1 MEKFRLPPSTS
12 SSKVTS
18 NARRS
23 FAGILA
29 AFILIVGFIHGPAA
43 SAAPAPVFPI
53 SGYFIYGSTSDSA
66 NLQKLTDIK
75 SVGGDTVITFGSRLK
90 PATLSTIP
98 AGCTISGVNCATA
111 AASGVKVKRYFTYS
125 DGNSWGSPA
134 ILCARDRTV
143 TSGTTIYT
151 VMVLPSEGSG
161 CNSPSGSYDIVV
173 INGGTSSSMS
183 VSLGKA
189 ATSLGMQYY
198 AGLPAPVMSTSTT
211 YLPDLS
217 YLATL
222 SVFTARF
229 LIYQGKVNNVPG
241 LAGFYHHTEMPLS
254 DGAVWDSVLT
264 LYRMQN
270 ARIAQYQPT
279 RSAVVSPYIDS
290 RSAFGGHVTVDQ
302 ARNAI
307 ANIADTAGDVHLSI
321 AVQDGMGTG
330 KGGSFF
336 GSESG
341 NNVDQY
347 AASIV
352 GSGSWGSKYLAPTRD
367 YFWALAEGIEGT
379 GADLWANL
387 EGMAPATSQNPCD
400 SGSTR
405 GQSTKARL
413 DKQLQQFGNTPV
425 KVISFMWDPYFTCAG
440 TGLPMIDRLKSGST
454 TPIITDS
461 IFNDNGD
468 VLVTGQNLSGGTV
481 QVKWTDDSGRAF
493 DKTVTASNYNPSYG
507 KQLGINPLL
516 ESVTAKLGST
526 SLKSGKNYF
535 IDVVNGSGQKND
547 ALYSDRG

>member
-1 MEKFRLPPSTS
+1 MERITSPSIPLRS
-12 SSKVTS
+12 SRTRHLTVSLLT
-18 NARRS
+18 
-23 FAGILA
+23 
-29 AFILIVGFIHGPAA
+29 AFILIAGFLQVPAA
-43 SAAPAPVFPI
+43 QAAAAPVFPI
-53 SGYFIYGSTSDSA
+53 SGYFIYGSTSDAA
-66 NLQKLTDIK
+66 NNQKLSDIK

-90 PATLSTIP
+90 PATLATVP
-98 AGCTISGVNCATA
+98 AGCIISGNNCATA
-111 AASGVKVKRYFTYS
+111 AAAGVKVKRYFTYS
-125 DGNSWGSPA
+125 DGNTWAAPA
-134 ILCARDRTV
+134 LLCARDKTV
-143 TSGTTIYT
+143 TSGSNVYTIL
-151 VMVLPSEGSG
+151 VLPTEGSG
-161 CNSPSGSYDIVV
+161 CNSPSGTYDVVV
-173 INGGTSSSMS
+173 ITGGTNSMS

-189 ATSLGMQYY
+189 ATSLGIKYY
-198 AGLPAPVMSTSTT
+198 AGLPAPIMRTDVT

-217 YLATL
+217 YQATL
-222 SVFTARF
+222 SLFTARF
-229 LIYQGKVNNVPG
+229 LIYQGKVNNVAG

-254 DGAVWDSVLT
+254 DGAAWDSVLS

-270 ARIAQYQPT
+270 SRIAQYQPS

-290 RSAFGGHVTVDQ
+290 RSAFSGHVTVDQ

-307 ANIADTAGDVHLSI
+307 SNIADTAGDVHLSI

-341 NNVDQY
+341 NNVDSM

-367 YFWALAEGIEGT
+367 YFWALAEGVQGT

-400 SGSTR
+400 NSLR
-405 GQSTKARL
+405 GQTTKARV

-425 KVISFMWDPYFTCAG
+425 KVISFMWDPYFTCGG
-440 TGLPMIDRLKSGST
+440 TWAPMIDRLKAGSN

-461 IFNDNGD
+461 IFYGNGD

-481 QVKWTDDSGRAF
+481 QVKWTDASGRVN
-493 DKTVTASNYNPSYG
+493 DKTVTATSYNPSYG
-507 KQLGINPLL
+507 KQAGINPLL

-526 SLKSGKNYF
+526 SLGSGKNYF
-535 IDVVNGSGQKND
+535 IDVTNGSGVKND